1 MYTLNLRGRLFV
13 IDRPQVMG
21 ILNITP
27 DSFFAG
33 SRTPSVQESVERAGR
48 MLEQGAAIL
57 DIGGQSTRPGSTRI
71 DAAEEAARVLPVI
84 EAIVRAFPA
93 AVLSID
99 TYHASV
105 AEAAVKVGASIVND
119 ISGGHMDTAML
130 PTVGGLGV
138 PYVCMHMQGVP
149 ETMQET
155 PEYAEVTRDVLDYFI
170 RRVADCRA
178 AGIRDI
184 ILDPGFGFGKT
195 MSHNFE
201 LFRNMEALHMAGLPL
216 LIGWSRKSTIWKTLG
231 ISAAESLN
239 GTTVMHTLAVIRGAA
254 ILRVH
259 DVREAVEVVNL
270 LEAAGEWTGFGKVYH
285 P

>member
-71 DAAEEAARVLPVI
+71 GAAEESERVLPVI

-105 AEAAVKVGASIVND
+105 AEAAVKAGASLVND

-155 PEYAEVTRDVLDYFI
+155 PQYAEVTRDVLDYFI

-270 LEAAGEWTGFGKVYH
+270 LEAAGEWVLLR
-285 P
+285 

>member
-71 DAAEEAARVLPVI
+71 GAAEESERVLPVI

-105 AEAAVKVGASIVND
+105 AEAAVKAGASLVND

-155 PEYAEVTRDVLDYFI
+155 PQYAEVTRDVLDYFI